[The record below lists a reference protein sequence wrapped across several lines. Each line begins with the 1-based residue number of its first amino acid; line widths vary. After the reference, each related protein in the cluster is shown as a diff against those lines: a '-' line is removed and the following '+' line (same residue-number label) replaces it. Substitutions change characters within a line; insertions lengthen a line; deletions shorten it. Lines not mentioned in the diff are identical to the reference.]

1 MVARAHVH
9 VRTDTDPRNSCE
21 EKVMR
26 CRRTEQTDLEL
37 DFRQTVM
44 LAEIADQSPPFVEAH
59 DIGDITTG
67 RGDPVTSPPVRNFFH

>member
-1 MVARAHVH
+1 L
-9 VRTDTDPRNSCE
+9 
-21 EKVMR
+21 K
-26 CRRTEQTDLEL
+26 L

-44 LAEIADQSPPFVEAH
+44 LAEIADQSPRFVEAH